1 MASAKTGSRRAAGRE
16 RVELVNRQHEHA
28 VPVAWLRR
36 AAARAIDRLKIRVA
50 GRFTIAMVDEPTMR
64 ALNRR
69 FLRHRGLTDV
79 LSFRYDDE
87 PVVGEILVSPA
98 FARRYADEHRVSYR
112 QELARYVIHG
122 LLHWA
127 GHEDDTSPQQ
137 RRMRALEDALLDDC
151 AKRSGRRAAA
161 VS

>member
-1 MASAKTGSRRAAGRE
+1 
-16 RVELVNRQHEHA
+16 
-28 VPVAWLRR
+28 
-36 AAARAIDRLKIRVA
+36 
-50 GRFTIAMVDEPTMR
+50 MVDAPTMR

-69 FLRHRGLTDV
+69 FLRHHGLTDV
-79 LSFRYDDE
+79 LSFRYDEE

-98 FARRYADEHRVSYR
+98 FARRYADDHGVPYR

-127 GHEDDTSPQQ
+127 GHDDQTPSQ
-137 RRMRALEDALLDDC
+137 RKRMRALEDALLGAC
-151 AKRSGRRAAA
+151 ASGTA